1 MVPPWMLLEAGVP
14 VCRLVQEPGQFVVT
28 LPQAY
33 HAGFSHGFNSAEAV
47 NFMTDDW
54 LVYGRAAARRYGK
67 LGKEPVIDLD
77 HILVAASQ
85 ADYSSAVHAELARV
99 VSEQIH
105 SRLALRELG
114 CIEVAMGGTMQAKA
128 MGRSPP
134 CAVCGRICH
143 FGFVTLDLAEGIA
156 ATSPCNGSGG
166 GGDVATGARAIEGDG
181 WGKLRVTCT
190 AHADDLCVLAE
201 AGTTAN
207 RTRLVHYM
215 RCVWPAVQPPV
226 PWVRPDACAAYSD
239 AFHVWQL

>member
-1 MVPPWMLLEAGVP
+1 
-14 VCRLVQEPGQFVVT
+14 
-28 LPQAY
+28 
-33 HAGFSHGFNSAEAV
+33 
-47 NFMTDDW
+47 
-54 LVYGRAAARRYGK
+54 
-67 LGKEPVIDLD
+67 
-77 HILVAASQ
+77 
-85 ADYSSAVHAELARV
+85 
-99 VSEQIH
+99 
-105 SRLALRELG
+105 
-114 CIEVAMGGTMQAKA
+114 MGGTMQAKA

-201 AGTTAN
+201 AGTTAS

-215 RCVWPAVQPPV
+215 RYDDDELSALCQDAAARARRQSLAHCAIASQHHGGANWSASAMLEPPV
-226 PWVRPDACAAYSD
+226 DGPVLPEAVARAVAEGCKAYGSKR
-239 AFHVWQL
+239 ARRK